1 MRKKRSLIIAIFLL
15 VVGAM
20 FVVACGG
27 GDDDATT
34 ATATSDQ
41 SGSGTSPTA
50 EPGSGTDAPTAT
62 AGSSNPTEKP
72 ADGGVVADACALVTK
87 EEAEAALGSA
97 LQTPYV
103 TYTGTANVGLTSAQA
118 TVSTCAYI
126 ADAGIP
132 SANINYWSSPG
143 NAAEIRAM
151 VAEGVNGA
159 CVNKE
164 MIDGLGD
171 VACWYDS
178 QHVEIQLATGA
189 TFLDIFAT
197 VEGDASG
204 ALLDMA
210 EKAVGRLQ

>member
-1 MRKKRSLIIAIFLL
+1 MNKTRNAILAILMLTIA
-15 VVGAM
+15 AM
-20 FVVACGG
+20 FVASC
-27 GDDDATT
+27 GDDDDDAQDPTATSEQSDST
-34 ATATSDQ
+34 ATAT
-41 SGSGTSPTA
+41 A
-50 EPGSGTDAPTAT
+50 EPGDATDAPTAT
-62 AGSSNPTEKP
+62 AGASDPTDEP
-72 ADGGVVADACALVTK
+72 DDGATVADACALVTQA
-87 EEAEAALGSA
+87 EAEAALGSA
-97 LQTPYV
+97 LQAPYV

-118 TVSTCAYI
+118 TVSTCAYL
-126 ADAGIP
+126 AEAGVP

-189 TFLDIFAT
+189 TFFDIFAT
-197 VEGDASG
+197 MEGDASD
-204 ALLDMA
+204 ALLELA
-210 EKAVGRLQ
+210 EKAVSRLS